1 MRFAKEALININ
13 EAASTGQNHAQ
24 KQSLCVINEHK
35 VPDFLTMTIASQVI
49 NQSFPNSCGIA
60 FSPMQGMKTTRA
72 LLIFLLL
79 IGLSLF
85 SGCSHLKLPT
95 VLSPT
100 DENAEEKPALKPVA
114 KQASEGFNL
123 ALKAMQAGEDDLALA
138 LFRELQIQYPELSGP
153 WLNTGIILMK
163 QEKHEEALTAFER
176 TISINPL
183 NKYAYNQLGLNLRQL
198 GRFEDAK
205 DAYKLALKID
215 PNYALSHYNL
225 GVLLEL
231 YFQDLKGAY
240 EHFLSYQNL
249 QSEKDKTVA
258 NWIKD
263 LRRRANIP
271 EPEPIPKTEPAVET
285 QATEDTPIGTDK
297 NKPPAHTKTS
307 TEVQGEPDSSHTEEE
322 STTVVETSASP
333 SETKAT
339 ATTALGTNSE
349 SSDTPSLPVKN
360 PDPTKRQSLW

>member
-1 MRFAKEALININ
+1 MRFAKEALINLS
-13 EAASTGQNHAQ
+13 EAASTRQ
-24 KQSLCVINEHK
+24 KQAKKLSLSVINKHK
-35 VPDFLTMTIASQVI
+35 EPDFLTMVIAMQVI
-49 NQSFPNSCGIA
+49 NQNFLNYCGIV
-60 FSPMQGMKTTRA
+60 FSPVQGMKATRA
-72 LLIFLLL
+72 LLIFLVV
-79 IGLSLF
+79 IGLGLF
-85 SGCSHLKLPT
+85 SGCSHLKLPKI
-95 VLSPT
+95 LSPT
-100 DENAEEKPALKPVA
+100 DKGAEEKPTLKPVA

-163 QEKHEEALTAFER
+163 QEKHEEALTAFEK

-249 QSEKDKTVA
+249 QSEKDKTVD

-271 EPEPIPKTEPAVET
+271 EPEPIPKTKSAIDT
-285 QATEDTPIGTDK
+285 QATEETPIDADK
-297 NKPPAHTKTS
+297 NKPQANTKTS
-307 TEVQGEPDSSHTEEE
+307 TEAQGEPDSSHTEPE
-322 STTVVETSASP
+322 STAAVETSVSP
-333 SETKAT
+333 SETR
-339 ATTALGTNSE
+339 TTALGTNSE
-349 SSDTPSLPVKN
+349 TSDTPSPPVKN
-360 PDPTKRQSLW
+360 TDSTKRQSLW